1 MGTEFLRRIRIPPE
15 GSNLHV
21 PGQNEHHTSHWSQR
35 HHRGRGKNNSTTSLT
50 KPRYLSVLSVPSSIP
65 IPNNTIVVVA
75 TPATTITIQNILYC
89 CIVNILQLQYIFS
102 HRPSL
107 RPPPTT
113 TLGAR
118 AARGARPLGKP
129 VYPPPFFCW
138 WWLAVLLGPPVRAL
152 FSLLCVVVVVGVRNP
167 SRRHISRTTSRRT

>member
-113 TLGAR
+113 TSARRARRAPPGETSVPPALLLLVVAGSAAGPAGAR
-118 AARGARPLGKP
+118 
-129 VYPPPFFCW
+129 V
-138 WWLAVLLGPPVRAL
+138 VLLAL
-152 FSLLCVVVVVGVRNP
+152 CRGGGGGA
-167 SRRHISRTTSRRT
+167 